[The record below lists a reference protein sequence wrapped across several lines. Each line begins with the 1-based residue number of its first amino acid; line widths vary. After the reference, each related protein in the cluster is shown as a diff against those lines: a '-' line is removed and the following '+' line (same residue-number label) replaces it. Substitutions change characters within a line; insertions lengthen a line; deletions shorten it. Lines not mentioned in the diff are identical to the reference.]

1 MKLSKTSLAVLV
13 IQLALVS
20 SVAASYLYQRHS
32 YPRVWTRT
40 VAVDPSLPMRGRYL
54 SLQLT
59 VDGCRSTLPSAKLA
73 SFPRNADGTV
83 RFGSTFT
90 IQGAQTVSFPVHLRV
105 ENGHLLALRP
115 DGEEYTRDT
124 QRVTASAS
132 APCSEMVLEQ
142 PVDFFVA
149 EHAAIPT
156 ALGPGQQLWI
166 EVTIPPAGPP
176 RPLQL
181 ALKTGTAWKPLDLR

>member
-1 MKLSKTSLAVLV
+1 
-13 IQLALVS
+13 
-20 SVAASYLYQRHS
+20 
-32 YPRVWTRT
+32 
-40 VAVDPSLPMRGRYL
+40 
-54 SLQLT
+54 

-166 EVTIPPAGPP
+166 EVTIPPARPVRCNWPSKPALRGSRSICASTTVADSRSGGSRGIYPP
-176 RPLQL
+176 ENQRKFRGLY
-181 ALKTGTAWKPLDLR
+181 